1 MGKVSFASYQKNS
14 ERFNEVTSLRKNIFI
29 ISADNS
35 SALLMKKRSHKLSLY
50 YDKAVNDPLQEISFK
65 KGNSKENIRITRS
78 QSEAGR
84 KNTSQG
90 KWSLSWQTGG
100 YIKVIFAKF
109 KKKAIRKNLCSRWEH
124 YFSQHAGS
132 TGLLWS
138 CSDSISDLLKGRFRI
153 KKAS

>member
-84 KNTSQG
+84 KNTSQM
-90 KWSLSWQTGG
+90 KCSLSWQAGE
-100 YIKVIFAKF
+100 YIKAILANF
-109 KKKAIRKNLCSRWEH
+109 KKPTPSTWGENITSYSMLALLDFSEDVMTLFVGFLKN
-124 YFSQHAGS
+124 
-132 TGLLWS
+132 
-138 CSDSISDLLKGRFRI
+138 DLEMKT
-153 KKAS
+153 AS